1 VTCPA
6 LALLPAD
13 WTGTLLTSAALFV
26 LAAMI
31 GGAAYLP
38 GGQLIRR
45 QERMFDRVLRHA
57 LLIDVS
63 PRTMTI
69 VSLVGIVL
77 IGLAVFV
84 GLESLTGALI
94 AMALSAFIPGLVLK
108 SLRRRRVAKL
118 EDQLVPAVQSLAAGV
133 RAGLNLVQ
141 AMELIARDNPNPI
154 RQEFAH
160 LLREYEY
167 GMPLDRAMANAAL
180 RIGSG
185 DFRLLFSALLTH
197 RQRGGNLGETLDKI
211 TKSIREIQR
220 LEKRV
225 QALTAQGRATARW
238 LGIMPLVVGAI
249 LFLIEASYIHTLLT
263 DPIGKAIILVI
274 ALLNLVGFLWIRKI
288 MAIDI

>member
-1 VTCPA
+1 MICSV
-6 LALLPAD
+6 LALLPVD
-13 WTGTLLTSAALFV
+13 WVGTLLTSAALFV
-26 LAAMI
+26 LAAI
-31 GGAAYLP
+31 VGAAAYLP
-38 GGQLIRR
+38 GGQLIHRLERR
-45 QERMFDRVLRHA
+45 FDRVLRHA
-57 LLIDVS
+57 LLLDVS
-63 PRTMTI
+63 PRAMTI
-69 VSLVGIVL
+69 VTLVVIVL
-77 IGLAVFV
+77 IGVAVFLLA
-84 GLESLTGALI
+84 GSLTGALI
-94 AMALSAFIPGLVLK
+94 AMALAALLPGVVLK

-167 GMPLDRAMANAAL
+167 GMPLDRAMSNAAD

-197 RQRGGNLGETLDKI
+197 RQRGGNLGQTLDRI
-211 TKSIREIQR
+211 TKSLREIQR

-225 QALTAQGRATARW
+225 QTLTAQGRATARW
-238 LGIMPLVVGAI
+238 LGVMPLIVGGI
-249 LFLIEASYIHTLLT
+249 LFVIESSYIYTLLT
-263 DPIGKAIILVI
+263 DPIGKAIILGVG
-274 ALLNLVGFLWIRKI
+274 LLNLVGFLWIRKI

>member
-1 VTCPA
+1 M
-6 LALLPAD
+6 
-13 WTGTLLTSAALFV
+13 GTLLTSAALFV
-26 LAAMI
+26 LAAI
-31 GGAAYLP
+31 VGAAAYLP

-45 QERMFDRVLRHA
+45 QERTFDRVLRHA

-63 PRTMTI
+63 PRSMTI
-69 VSLVGIVL
+69 VTLVAIVL

-84 GLESLTGALI
+84 AAGSLTGALI
-94 AMALSAFIPGLVLK
+94 AMALAALLPGRVLK

-167 GMPLDRAMANAAL
+167 GMPLDRAMSNAAE

-197 RQRGGNLGETLDKI
+197 RQRGGNLGQTLDKI

-225 QALTAQGRATARW
+225 QTLTAQGRATARW
-238 LGIMPLVVGAI
+238 LGVMPLVVGGI
-249 LFLIEASYIHTLLT
+249 LFVIESSYIYTLLT
-263 DPIGKAIILVI
+263 DPVGKAIILGVG
-274 ALLNLVGFLWIRKI
+274 LLNLVGFLWIRKI

>member
-1 VTCPA
+1 VICSV
-6 LALLPAD
+6 LALLPVD
-13 WTGTLLTSAALFV
+13 WVGTLLTSAALFV
-26 LAAMI
+26 LAAI
-31 GGAAYLP
+31 VGAAAYLP
-38 GGQLIRR
+38 GGQLIHRLERR
-45 QERMFDRVLRHA
+45 FDRVLRHA
-57 LLIDVS
+57 LLLDVS
-63 PRTMTI
+63 PRAMTI
-69 VSLVGIVL
+69 VTLVVIVL
-77 IGLAVFV
+77 IGVVVFLLA
-84 GLESLTGALI
+84 GSLTGALI
-94 AMALSAFIPGLVLK
+94 AMALAALLPGVVLK

-167 GMPLDRAMANAAL
+167 GMPLDRAMSNAAD

-197 RQRGGNLGETLDKI
+197 RQRGGNLGQTLDRI
-211 TKSIREIQR
+211 TKSLREIQR

-225 QALTAQGRATARW
+225 QTLTAQGRATARW
-238 LGIMPLVVGAI
+238 LGVMPLIVGGI
-249 LFLIEASYIHTLLT
+249 LFVIESSYIYTLLT
-263 DPIGKAIILVI
+263 DPIGKAIILGVG
-274 ALLNLVGFLWIRKI
+274 LLNLVGFLWIRKI

>member
-1 VTCPA
+1 VICSV
-6 LALLPAD
+6 LALLPVD
-13 WTGTLLTSAALFV
+13 WVGTLLTSAALFV
-26 LAAMI
+26 LAAI
-31 GGAAYLP
+31 VGAAAYLP
-38 GGQLIRR
+38 GGQLIHRLERR
-45 QERMFDRVLRHA
+45 FDRVLRHA
-57 LLIDVS
+57 LLLDVS
-63 PRTMTI
+63 PRAMTI
-69 VSLVGIVL
+69 VTLVVIVL
-77 IGLAVFV
+77 IGVAVFLLA
-84 GLESLTGALI
+84 GSLTGALI
-94 AMALSAFIPGLVLK
+94 AMALAALLPGVVLK

-167 GMPLDRAMANAAL
+167 GMPLDRAMSNAAD

-197 RQRGGNLGETLDKI
+197 RQRGGNLGQTLDRI
-211 TKSIREIQR
+211 TKSLREIQR

-225 QALTAQGRATARW
+225 QTLTAQGRATARW
-238 LGIMPLVVGAI
+238 LGVMPLIVGGI
-249 LFLIEASYIHTLLT
+249 LFVIESSYIYTLLT
-263 DPIGKAIILVI
+263 DPIGKAIILGVG
-274 ALLNLVGFLWIRKI
+274 LLNLVGFLWIRKI